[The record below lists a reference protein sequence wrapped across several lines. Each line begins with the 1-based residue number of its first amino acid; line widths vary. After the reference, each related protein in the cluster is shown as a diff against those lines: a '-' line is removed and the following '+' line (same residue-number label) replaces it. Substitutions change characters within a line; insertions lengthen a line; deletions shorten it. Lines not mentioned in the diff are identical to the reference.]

1 MFIKQIV
8 SDTFRLL
15 TFRLPR
21 EAMLNFGWKHL
32 IFGLILTW
40 LVGIG
45 RYWDNPRVEFLQQLG
60 IGSVIYVFLLA
71 LLIFIVIFPLARA
84 EWNYFTVLTFIT
96 LVSPPAIIYAIP
108 VQLYFDLETSNII
121 NAWFLLIVAV
131 WRLALLIFFLC
142 RFALLRYWEVFV
154 AAFLPVTFLVF
165 VLTILNLEKAVFNIM
180 GGFDLSTPNDEA
192 FEVLAAITFLSFF
205 LFPVLLIAYLFL
217 IWLKY
222 NSEKITSIK

>member
-1 MFIKQIV
+1 MSLKQIF

-15 TFRLPR
+15 TFRLSR
-21 EAMLNFGWKHL
+21 DAMLNFGWKHL

-71 LLIFIVIFPLARA
+71 LLIFIVIIPLARA
-84 EWNYFTVLTFIT
+84 EWTYFTILTFIT

-108 VQLYFDLETSNII
+108 VQFYFDLETSNII

-131 WRLALLIFFLC
+131 WRLALLIFFLR
-142 RFALLRYWEVFV
+142 RFALLRYGEVFV
-154 AAFLPVTFLVF
+154 AAFLPITLLVF

-180 GGFDLSTPNDEA
+180 GGFESNTPNDEA
-192 FEVLAAITFLSFF
+192 LAVLAAITFLSFF
-205 LFPVLLIAYLFL
+205 LFPVLLVAYLFM
-217 IWLKY
+217 IWLK
-222 NSEKITSIK
+222 SKGEKITSIK